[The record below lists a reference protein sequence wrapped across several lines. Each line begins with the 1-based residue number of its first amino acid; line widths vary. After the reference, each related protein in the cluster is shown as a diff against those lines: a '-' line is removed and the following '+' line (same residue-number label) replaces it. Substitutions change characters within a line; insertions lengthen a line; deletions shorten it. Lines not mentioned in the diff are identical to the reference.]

1 MSLTIFG
8 LIVMIF
14 SLVLHEIS
22 HGFAALAMGDN
33 TAKDSG
39 RLSLNPLNHLDPF
52 GSVLVPL
59 LLFWTG
65 SPVIFGWA
73 KPVPIN
79 PYNFKNPKRDI
90 LKVSLAGPAANF
102 AVAIFFGLL
111 IRFLPLPEN
120 LLPFWGRIVAVN
132 LLWGFFNLLP
142 IPPLDGS
149 QILFSLLP
157 ERFSGLKQL
166 LRQYGFALL
175 ILFVFFGF
183 RILSVIVNLVYRL
196 LIGV

>member
-1 MSLTIFG
+1 MSSTIFG
-8 LIVMIF
+8 LIVMVF

-22 HGFAALAMGDN
+22 HGYAALAMGDT

-39 RLSLNPLNHLDPF
+39 RLSLNPLNHLDPL

-59 LLFWTG
+59 LLLWSG
-65 SPVIFGWA
+65 SPIVFGWA

-79 PYNFKNPKRDI
+79 PYNFRNPKSGI
-90 LKVSLAGPAANF
+90 LKVSLAGPVANF

-120 LLPFWGRIVAVN
+120 LLPFWAQIVAIN

-157 ERFSGLKQL
+157 ERFAN
-166 LRQYGFALL
+166 LRRVLQQYGFALL

-183 RILSVIVNLVYRL
+183 QILNIIVSFVFNLLV
-196 LIGV
+196 G